1 MKKVY
6 FLFIVSGL
14 LFFTKC
20 NGDKLKM
27 GKDEDFLYYTGEQFA
42 DIKVGRYQIPG
53 FSELSLKQKEML
65 YYLYEAALSGRDI
78 IFDQNYKFN
87 LKIKRTLE
95 AIVASY
101 KGNRDTNEFRKFLV
115 YTKSFWFSRGIHHH
129 YSLDKIL
136 PEFSKE
142 YFAELVNNSP
152 DVKSHLIEDETVL
165 ELVDQLTPIIF
176 DPDIIKKR
184 IISNAEGDLI
194 DESPI
199 NFYEGS
205 TQKEVEKFYA
215 DKMAPNDPTPI
226 SYGLNSKLIKEDGI
240 IKERVWKV
248 GGMYSSAI
256 EKIVYWLEKAREL
269 SENQRQRETFD
280 LLIEFYKTGDLR
292 IFDEYSIV
300 WTKDTLSYIDFVNG
314 FIETYEDPLN
324 MRGSYES
331 RVYFTDKQATH
342 RAETISRNAQW
353 FEDHSPIANEHKK
366 KKARGVSAKVVTIV
380 ALGGDAS
387 PYPPLGVN
395 LPNAPWIRK
404 IHGSKSVT
412 LGNISLA
419 YFKIDEGTGVSE
431 EFIYSEEDLKRAK
444 KYGTLARFI
453 HTDMHEI
460 IGHGSG
466 QINPGVDQP
475 RETLK
480 NYASAIEETR
490 ADLVAYY
497 YAMDPK
503 LVEIGVI
510 PNLEVGMTAYERAI
524 RNGFMQQLIRIN
536 LGDDIQQAH
545 LRNRQ
550 IIAKWAYELGKNEN
564 VIEKKI
570 KNGKTFF
577 VVNDYQKLRIIFGQ
591 MLHEVQRITS
601 EGDYEAAKILVET
614 YGVKIDYQLHKEVM
628 TRYEKLHI
636 KPYIALINPVLKPVL
651 ENGKI
656 IDVEVEYPID
666 FTEQMMFYARDYS
679 FLPII
684 N

>member
-6 FLFIVSGL
+6 LLFIVSGL

-27 GKDEDFLYYTGEQFA
+27 GKDENFQYYTGEQFA

-53 FSELSLKQKEML
+53 FSELPLKQKEML
-65 YYLYEAALSGRDI
+65 YYLYQAALSGRDI
-78 IFDQNYKFN
+78 IFDQNYKSN

-95 AIVASY
+95 AIVESY
-101 KGNRDTNEFRKFLV
+101 KGNRDTNEFRKFMV

-152 DVKSHLIEDETVL
+152 DVKSHMTEDENVTGL
-165 ELVDQLTPIIF
+165 IDHLTPIIF
-176 DPDIIKKR
+176 DPDKVKKR

-194 DESPI
+194 AKSPI
-199 NFYEGS
+199 NFYEGLV
-205 TQKEVEKFYA
+205 QKEVEKFYA
-215 DKMAPNDPTPI
+215 DKIAPHDPTPI
-226 SYGLNSKLIKEDGI
+226 SYGLNSKLVKEGGKIKE
-240 IKERVWKV
+240 KVWKV
-248 GGMYSSAI
+248 GGMYSGAI

-280 LLIEFYKTGDLR
+280 LLIEFYKTGDLK

-331 RVYFTDKQATH
+331 RVYFTDEQATH
-342 RAETISRNAQW
+342 RAEIISRYTQW
-353 FEDHSPIANEHKK
+353 FEDHSPIADEHKK
-366 KKARGVSAKVVTIV
+366 KIARGVSAKVVTIV

-419 YFKIDEGTGVSE
+419 YFKIDEGNGVPE
-431 EFIYSEEDLKRAK
+431 EFIYSEEDLIRAK

-466 QINPGVDQP
+466 QIKTGVGQP

-503 LVEIGVI
+503 LVEIGVM
-510 PNLEVGMTAYERAI
+510 PNLEAGMTACERAI
-524 RNGFMQQLIRIN
+524 RNGFMQQLTRIK
-536 LGDDIQQAH
+536 LGNDIQQAH

-570 KNGKTFF
+570 KNEKTFF
-577 VVNDYQKLRIIFGQ
+577 VVNNYQKLRKIFGQ

-601 EGDYEAAKILVET
+601 EGDYKSAKKLVET
-614 YGVKIDYQLHKEVM
+614 YGVKIDYELHKEVI

-636 KPYIALINPVLKPVL
+636 KPYIALINPVLKPIL

-656 IDVEVEYPID
+656 IDVEVEYPMD
-666 FTEQMMFYARDYS
+666 FTEQMIFYAREYS